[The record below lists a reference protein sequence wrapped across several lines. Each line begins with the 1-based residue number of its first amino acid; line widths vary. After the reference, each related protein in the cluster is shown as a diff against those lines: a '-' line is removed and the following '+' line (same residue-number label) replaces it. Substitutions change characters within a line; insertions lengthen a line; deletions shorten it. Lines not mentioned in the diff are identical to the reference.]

1 MGGTF
6 VEFRLLGTVAVDT
19 GSGELP
25 LGPAKRRG
33 LLAALLLRPNTA
45 IPLDQLIDSLWPEGP
60 PARARTVAQGH
71 VSRLRALLAQGGAEM
86 WGVELVTHGDA
97 YVLEMPESLLDAY
110 RFEELVRHAAVQ
122 RAPDDAAALLREAL
136 ALWQGPALVGVAT
149 DGPLRV
155 AADGL
160 EESRLSAVEQLAN
173 TYGEFGEHARAA
185 SLLHAEVVAHPMR
198 ETLAAA
204 LMRALYRSGRQ
215 SDAID
220 QYHRTRKLLADE
232 LGVDPGSALR
242 DAYAEILAGDEAQ
255 PPAAAPAPAP
265 APVPEPEPAATPEP
279 APAADPTDTADAVTG
294 PDLLPRP
301 PRGFVGR
308 AGELAAIGAAAHRE
322 HAVVVITG
330 PAGAGKT
337 AATLQWAHAA
347 REHYDAVLFAD
358 LHGFSDES
366 ADDPGGTGLTAGTG
380 AAGPEI
386 ADVLRE
392 FLIALGVPGRELPET
407 PGALAA
413 AYRARTERRRPLV
426 VLDNAR
432 TAAQVRPLLP
442 AGPGSAALVTS
453 RLRLDG
459 LAVTELARTVGIGVL
474 DGAASAELLA
484 AATGAEDRL
493 AAEPAAAA
501 RLAELCAGLPLAL
514 RVVAARI
521 NARPDRP
528 LAPLADE
535 LADEQRRLALLD
547 IDDTGVAAALRLTL
561 LALPAGARLLFRRL
575 GDLPGPDLDRH
586 AAAALTATSPA
597 DAATALDRLAA
608 AHLVTER
615 APGRYGMHDLVR
627 LYARGLARADDDT
640 ADPAD
645 PGTDPADTAREPL
658 VRLLDHYVRTA
669 LRAAAVAEPDGLP
682 CCAPPPDAR
691 PDLGGPR
698 LPDRA
703 SALDWFAA
711 QRENLAAAAAA
722 AHAAGL
728 DDRAWRLVAVQRPSI
743 VGYVRDDWM
752 PLLEQGLAAAVRL
765 GDPDAE
771 ARLRTLCGWVL
782 TEEGRLAQ
790 ALEHLELAPA
800 LAARAG
806 DPAAE
811 ATALVNL
818 AVALDRDGAT
828 GPEPLTHMTRA
839 AELARTA
846 GDVQT
851 ELLALEHRA
860 RHLLALDDHQAVLA
874 CTERGLALHG
884 TGPEGV
890 APLRQTLL
898 RIARGTALIALDRTE
913 EARACLHQAH
923 EDASRHGFEDG
934 IRMAKAQ
941 LTRVER

>member
-45 IPLDQLIDSLWPEGP
+45 MPLDQLIDALWPEGP

-71 VSRLRALLAQGGAEM
+71 VSRLRALLAQGGADM
-86 WGVELVTHGDA
+86 WGVQLVTHGDA

-110 RFEELVRHAAVQ
+110 RFEELVRHARVQ
-122 RAPDDAAALLREAL
+122 RTPDDAAALLREAL
-136 ALWQGPALVGVAT
+136 ALWQGPALVGIAT

-215 SDAID
+215 SDAIE
-220 QYHRTRKLLADE
+220 QYHRTRALLAEE

-255 PPAAAPAPAP
+255 PAAAPTSAPAPAAAPEPAAAVVEPTATAAP
-265 APVPEPEPAATPEP
+265 APV
-279 APAADPTDTADAVTG
+279 ADAAAG

-308 AGELAAIGAAAHRE
+308 DSELAAIGAAAHRE
-322 HAVVVITG
+322 QAVVVITG
-330 PAGAGKT
+330 PAGAGKS
-337 AATLQWAHAA
+337 AAAVHWAHTA
-347 REHYDAVLFAD
+347 REHYDGVLFVD
-358 LHGFSDES
+358 LHGFSDEATGD
-366 ADDPGGTGLTAGTG
+366 AD
-380 AAGPEI
+380 PETT
-386 ADVLRE
+386 DVLRE

-413 AYRARTERRRPLV
+413 AYRKRTERLRPLV

-432 TAAQVRPLLP
+432 SAAQVRPLLP
-442 AGPGSAALVTS
+442 AGPGSVALVTS

-459 LAVTELARTVGIGVL
+459 LAVSELARTIDLGVL
-474 DGAASAELLA
+474 DGAAAAALLA

-521 NARPDRP
+521 NARPNLP
-528 LAPLADE
+528 LTSLADE

-547 IDDTGVAAALRLTL
+547 LDDTGVAAALRLTL
-561 LALPAGARLLFRRL
+561 LALPADARLLFRRL
-575 GDLPGPDLDRH
+575 GDLPGPDLDRY

-597 DAATALDRLAA
+597 DAAAALDRLAA

-627 LYARGLARADDDT
+627 LYARGLARDDT
-640 ADPAD
+640 
-645 PGTDPADTAREPL
+645 GTDPADTAREPL

-669 LRAAAVAEPDGLP
+669 LHAAAVAEPDDLP
-682 CCAPPPDAR
+682 CCTPPADAR
-691 PDLGGPR
+691 PDLGGPP
-698 LPDRA
+698 LPDRT
-703 SALDWFAA
+703 SALGWLAA
-711 QRENLAAAAAA
+711 QRENLTAAAAA

-728 DDRAWRLVAVQRPSI
+728 DDRAWRLVVLQWPSI
-743 VGYVRDDWM
+743 VEYVRDDWM

-765 GDPDAE
+765 GEPDAE
-771 ARLRTLCGWVL
+771 ARLRALCGWVL

-790 ALEHLELAPA
+790 ALEHLEQAPA

-806 DPAAE
+806 DPSGE

-828 GPEPLTHMTRA
+828 GPEPLAHMTRA

-846 GDVQT
+846 GDVLT

-860 RHLLALDDHQAVLA
+860 RHLLARDDHRAVLA
-874 CTERGLALHG
+874 CTERGLALRG
-884 TGPEGV
+884 AGPEGLV
-890 APLRQTLL
+890 PLRQTLL
-898 RIARGTALIALDRTE
+898 RVSRGAALLALDRTE
-913 EARACLHQAH
+913 EARACLRRAH
-923 EDASRHGFEDG
+923 EDALRHGFEEG
-934 IRMAKAQ
+934 IRRAKAQ
-941 LTRVER
+941 LKRADSPTATGR